1 MRENVMQNTNWE
13 DFDFDEL
20 DEVNERKVN
29 KKKNNRKWREIEAF
43 KDRQRERK
51 AMDLN
56 DHYYLN

>member
-1 MRENVMQNTNWE
+1 MRENAMQNTNWE

-20 DEVNERKVN
+20 AETTERKEN
-29 KKKNNRKWREIEAF
+29 KKKSSRKWREIEAF

-56 DHYYLN
+56 DHYYLM